1 MPKLIDRTRH
11 EFTPCVVTQCLVR
24 VSRFGTELGFVL
36 MPSMLW
42 LQLFFVVSLPS
53 ILINTIRT
61 LNSCGIEFDELK
73 ELLVSHKCSP
83 ILWADFDAVSP
94 VCQLD

>member
-1 MPKLIDRTRH
+1 M
-11 EFTPCVVTQCLVR
+11 
-24 VSRFGTELGFVL
+24 L

-73 ELLVSHKCSP
+73 ELMVNHQCLSLVVHLIFHGSP
-83 ILWADFDAVSP
+83 NRTDRDLVLFRQIRLSSCAAT
-94 VCQLD
+94 